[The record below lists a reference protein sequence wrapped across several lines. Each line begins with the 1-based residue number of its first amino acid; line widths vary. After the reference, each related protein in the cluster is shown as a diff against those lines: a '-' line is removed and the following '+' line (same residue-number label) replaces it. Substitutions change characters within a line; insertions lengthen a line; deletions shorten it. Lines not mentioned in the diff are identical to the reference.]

1 MHKNMPTSNSVLKF
15 ADLLAIIGAV
25 LGMCFIAFFPLAFVI
40 WIVTF
45 FIHRSL
51 VNQAA
56 ILSKLETIEDL
67 LTKTQ
72 PEDAEVPASE
82 VAQES

>member
-1 MHKNMPTSNSVLKF
+1 MRKNMPTSNSVLKF

-40 WIVTF
+40 WIFTF
-45 FIHRSL
+45 FVYRFMI
-51 VNQAA
+51 NQAA
-56 ILSKLETIEDL
+56 ILSKLETLEDL

-82 VAQES
+82 TIQES